1 MKNVYAELAFSFKT
15 VKLFKQNYYLL
26 NNESVT
32 AGSLVLYLI
41 KLRKSSKL
49 VLGVQ
54 FEFHNTFDHTN

>member
-32 AGSLVLYLI
+32 AGSLSFVFN
-41 KLRKSSKL
+41 KTEKKQQTCFGCS
-49 VLGVQ
+49 V
-54 FEFHNTFDHTN
+54 